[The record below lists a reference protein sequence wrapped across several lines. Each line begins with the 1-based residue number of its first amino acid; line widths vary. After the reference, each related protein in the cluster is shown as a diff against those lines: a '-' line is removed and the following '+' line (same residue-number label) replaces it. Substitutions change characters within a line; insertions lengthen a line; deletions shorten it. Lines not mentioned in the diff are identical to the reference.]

1 MNDETK
7 VVDALA
13 VYSRT
18 DGRRE
23 WVTVGAWLHPG
34 DSLVLIRDKQAPN
47 SVILGMKENID
58 QLSKELH
65 IERNYM
71 EKYRAA
77 YITEVG
83 KVSTLRKQNDELCA
97 MLERVTPYVRE
108 ACCLGI
114 EEFKLVG
121 EIENLIA
128 KVKT

>member
-1 MNDETK
+1 MNDET
-7 VVDALA
+7 
-13 VYSRT
+13 
-18 DGRRE
+18 
-23 WVTVGAWLHPG
+23 
-34 DSLVLIRDKQAPN
+34 
-47 SVILGMKENID
+47 
-58 QLSKELH
+58 KELH
-65 IERNYM
+65 IERNYT

-128 KVKT
+128 RAKK